1 MDLKLAAQQELI
13 QILPT
18 IKQVL
23 TFSVGFNAA
32 IAVIGPSGESG
43 VFLVIVSMTA
53 LLILIGAQMK
63 CKDCHKL
70 AEQQWWAAILMLV
83 ENLLSVGAQVA
94 TSFCGN
100 LLAKVLVNT
109 VQDASDTGWVVWW
122 TVIAL
127 SFTSIAHRL
136 ALD

>member
-1 MDLKLAAQQELI
+1 MDLSIAAQQEI
-13 QILPT
+13 AQILPT

-32 IAVIGPSGESG
+32 IAVIGPSSESG
-43 VFLVIVSMTA
+43 VFLVLVSMTA

-70 AEQQWWAAILMLV
+70 ADEQWWGPMLH
-83 ENLLSVGAQVA
+83 LLESLLGIGAQVA

-100 LLAKVLVNT
+100 LLAKVIVNT
-109 VQDASDTGWVVWW
+109 VEDSTSTGWIVWW
-122 TVIAL
+122 TVVGL
-127 SFTSIAHRL
+127 SFVAIAHRL
-136 ALD
+136 AGV